1 MALTKFSDLPVRSN
15 GSKIEASWFN
25 SMRTLLV
32 QIFGD
37 IQGESSLSV
46 GQTDTNQTVTE
57 IANVDKLDFSMIDV
71 EYMLRRRTDTTEV
84 MQSGRFS
91 IQYLISANSWR
102 IKGDQE
108 NINGDDGQIEFSLLE
123 DTGGGSNLVT
133 LRYSTT
139 TISGASHTGD
149 LKVRAKKWI
158 A

>member
-1 MALTKFSDLPVRSN
+1 MALTKFSDLPIRSN

-25 SMRTLLV
+25 SIRTLLT

-37 IQGESSLSV
+37 IQGESSQPI

-57 IANVDKLDFSMIDV
+57 IANVDKLEFSMIDV
-71 EYMLRRRTDTTEV
+71 EYMVRRNTDTVEV
-84 MQSGRFS
+84 MQSGKFS
-91 IQYLISANSWR
+91 IQYLRVANSWR
-102 IKGDQE
+102 IVGDQQD
-108 NINGDDGQIEFSLLE
+108 INGDDGQIEFSLLE

-139 TISGASHTGD
+139 TISGATHVGD